1 MKNKITLDTYLY
13 LLSFILILYHAQDYN
28 SSIIDKN
35 IKEYENNSW
44 KGLTH
49 EFNSCIIIINRRW
62 ENEIYT

>member
-35 IKEYENNSW
+35 IKEYENNS
-44 KGLTH
+44 
-49 EFNSCIIIINRRW
+49 
-62 ENEIYT
+62 